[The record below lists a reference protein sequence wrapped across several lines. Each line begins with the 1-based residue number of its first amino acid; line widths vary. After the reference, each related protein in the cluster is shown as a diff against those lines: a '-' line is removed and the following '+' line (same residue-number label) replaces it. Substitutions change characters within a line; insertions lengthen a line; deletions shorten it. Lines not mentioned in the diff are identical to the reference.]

1 MGNCSWQTLAVRD
14 MASEEKPNEY
24 DITDDLNRGN
34 SMLLFKSE
42 MEPDV
47 RIKELNKLVVVY
59 AITANK

>member
-1 MGNCSWQTLAVRD
+1 